1 MIKFD
6 FDKAIEKWSPVIE
19 NTIMKHKYTYC
30 RDLIESICIFCEW
43 FSRNQEQNNT
53 YANTGVT
60 LGQIPIPNG
69 TPGGG
74 NEYEN
79 KLPGKIKEI
88 YEKLKS
94 LDIKVEIVGEYL
106 NMATGQVEYKL
117 ADGSY
122 VLKDLKNFKPSDEVY
137 LKVFDHDFITFWRPD
152 IIRDWKLNTIL
163 DGTNN

>member
-6 FDKAIEKWSPVIE
+6 FDKAISKWSPVIE

-30 RDLIESICIFCEW
+30 RDLIEVISIFCEW
-43 FSRNQEQNNT
+43 FSRNQEQNNP

-60 LGQIPIPNG
+60 LGQKF
-69 TPGGG
+69 
-74 NEYEN
+74 NEAN
-79 KLPGKIKEI
+79 PLPGKLKEI
-88 YEKLKS
+88 YERLKS
-94 LDIKVEIVGEYL
+94 IDFKVEVVGEYL
-106 NMATGQVEYKL
+106 NMVTGQVEYKL
-117 ADGSY
+117 SDGSY